1 LTTIVSH
8 SLETLV
14 EIEAKVAFLKRPEV
28 FLDGSA
34 KIKVAETHM
43 SWVFLTDSYA
53 YKLKKPVRSDFVDFR
68 TIDARR
74 RDCEEEVLLN
84 RRLAPDVYL
93 GTVPMTVTSDGRLE
107 LGGRGQTVDW
117 LVKMRRLPDER
128 MLDNLIKKRAVPEAA
143 IRSLV
148 QKLVEH
154 YRASPLTN
162 LEPFAYRLRLVE
174 NTTANARELMAP
186 RYGLSPDRIETILAA
201 QLALLDQEPELF
213 ERRAREGR
221 IVEGHGDLRPEH
233 VCLEM
238 EPIIIDC
245 LEFNREFRILDAADE
260 LAFLAMECERLGG
273 HAVSGAIFEAYRK
286 LSGDDPPERLVDFYK
301 SYRACL
307 RGKLAAFHLRD
318 PLVSDTQKW
327 AGLTGDYLNIAERYS
342 DRLRQRHRCHAA
354 PHRSGRSR

>member
-1 LTTIVSH
+1 MTTIVSR
-8 SLETLV
+8 SLETSV
-14 EIEAKVAFLKRPEV
+14 GIEAKVAFLKQSDV

-34 KIKVAETHM
+34 QIKVVETHM
-43 SWVFLTDSYA
+43 SWVFLTDHYA

-84 RRLAPDVYL
+84 RGLAPEVYL
-93 GTVPMTVTSDGRLE
+93 GTVPMTMASDGHLE
-107 LGGRGQTVDW
+107 LGGKGQTVDW

-128 MLDNLIKKRAVPEAA
+128 MLDNLIKKRAVPEVA

-148 QKLVEH
+148 EKLVAH
-154 YRASPLTN
+154 YRASPSAN
-162 LEPFAYRLRLVE
+162 VEPCAYRLRLVE
-174 NTTANARELMAP
+174 STTANARELKAP
-186 RYGLSPDRIETILAA
+186 RYGLSPDRIGRIVAA
-201 QLALLDQEPELF
+201 QLALLNQEPELF

-233 VCLEM
+233 VCLEI
-238 EPIIIDC
+238 EPVIIDC

-273 HAVSGAIFEAYRK
+273 DAVSGAIFEAYRNV
-286 LSGDDPPERLVDFYK
+286 SGDDPPERLVDFYK

-307 RGKLAAFHLRD
+307 RAKLAALHLRD
-318 PLVSDTQKW
+318 LLVSDAQKW
-327 AGLTGDYLNIAERYS
+327 AGLTADYLNIAERYI
-342 DRLRQRHRCHAA
+342 DRL
-354 PHRSGRSR
+354 S